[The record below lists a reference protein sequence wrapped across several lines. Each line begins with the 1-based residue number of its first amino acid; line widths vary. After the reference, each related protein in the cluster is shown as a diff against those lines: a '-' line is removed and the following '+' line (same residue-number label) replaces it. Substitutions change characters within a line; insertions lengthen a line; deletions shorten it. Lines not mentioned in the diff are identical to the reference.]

1 MEKRLQMVADE
12 IQSLKVKMED
22 TGHCAD
28 DARKMQESTPATT
41 KLEEKYPQFVSRTG
55 RVNTTHVLDILHSE
69 DKQCE
74 KVGVCVNIFQ
84 SEAESHVTYSL

>member
-12 IQSLKVKMED
+12 IRSLKVKMED
-22 TGHCAD
+22 SSHSAD
-28 DARKMQESTPATT
+28 DARKMKESTPSAT

-55 RVNTTHVLDILHSE
+55 RVNTTHVLDILQSE

-74 KVGVCVNIFQ
+74 KVCENVFQ
-84 SEAESHVTYSL
+84 SKAESHVTS